1 MGSLAGAPT
10 ISLDALRAGDSQALT
25 ALFEAYAD
33 RIYRLALGVLR
44 DPAAAEDIVQET
56 FLSALTHMGRFEG
69 RSSLGTWLYRIGYN
83 ASLDRLR
90 RRQEEPLPPDEPAD
104 ESGAAIPLPRS
115 LVEWSLTPENR
126 LAENEIAAELD
137 RAIGELPE
145 SLRVVFLLRD
155 VDELSTLE
163 TAEALGLTEGAV
175 KVRLHRARLALR
187 ERLSEYFA
195 ERSPRPG
202 EAV

>member
-1 MGSLAGAPT
+1 MASMISLPA
-10 ISLDALRAGDSQALT
+10 ISLDALRSGDSQALA

-33 RIYRLALGVLR
+33 RIYRLALSLLR

-56 FLSALTHMGRFEG
+56 FVSAMTHLDRFEG
-69 RSSLGTWLYRIGYN
+69 RSSVGTWLYRVGYN

-90 RRQEEPLPPDEPAD
+90 RRREEPLPPDEPGD
-104 ESGAAIPLPRS
+104 EGDAVPLPRS
-115 LVEWSLTPENR
+115 LVEWRLTPESR
-126 LAENEIAAELD
+126 QAEGEIAAELD

-145 SLRVVFLLRD
+145 SLRVVFVLRD

-187 ERLSEYFA
+187 EKLSDYFG
-195 ERSPRPG
+195 ERMPQEG
-202 EAV
+202 EAA